1 MATMKAVQVPHAGG
15 AFELVERPLP
25 EPGEGQVRIKVE
37 ACGVCHTDSFVKEGG
52 PYPITYPRVPGHEVI
67 GVIDAVGKGVRTWS
81 AGQRVGV
88 GWHGG
93 HDFVCPAC
101 RRGDFINCQ
110 NAQITGISY
119 DGGYAEY
126 MLVPQEAL
134 ARVPDQLKAAEAA
147 PLLCAGITTFN
158 ALRHSVAKAGD
169 LVAVQGLGGLGHL
182 GIQFANRFGF
192 RCLMSRGHQQDIK
205 PMTAFPVHDDA
216 HDAFMTLPPYTRISE
231 DEACQLGSGP
241 T

>member
-1 MATMKAVQVPHAGG
+1 MSTMKAVQVPRAGA

-25 EPGEGQVRIKVE
+25 EPQEGQVRIKVQ
-37 ACGVCHTDSFVKEGG
+37 ACGVCHGDSVVKEGG
-52 PYPITYPRVPGHEVI
+52 LYPITYPRVPGHEVI
-67 GVIDAVGKGVRTWS
+67 GVIDAVGEGVRPWS

-101 RRGDFINCQ
+101 RRGDFLNCQ

-158 ALRHSVAKAGD
+158 ALRHSVAKPGD
-169 LVAVQGLGGLGHL
+169 LVAGPRLSGLCHPC
-182 GIQFANRFGF
+182 IQLPHPFCF
-192 RCLMSRGHQQDIK
+192 RTVALSRGQ
-205 PMTAFPVHDDA
+205 
-216 HDAFMTLPPYTRISE
+216 
-231 DEACQLGSGP
+231 
-241 T
+241 